1 MGAWAKVVTRI
12 TRGAIALGLASLLA
26 ACGGGGDGEAPEAL
40 EGMSVTSAPAPLR
53 HIELPLSDWT
63 GDDGQHVVRNTSDWE
78 ATWLA
83 IQWREEAAPS
93 LTGVN
98 FKQQMLVGVTSSY
111 GGCSG
116 SITITSAERETT
128 PTGEGWVVAYQ
139 VQDLGG
145 APGVACTADMKPV
158 VDFILLPASPAA
170 VRFVEL
176 PRLR

>member
-1 MGAWAKVVTRI
+1 MGAWARVVAQI
-12 TRGAIALGLASLLA
+12 TRGAVALGLASLLA
-26 ACGGGGDGEAPEAL
+26 ACGGGADAPEAL
-40 EGMSVTSAPAPLR
+40 EGMSVTSAPAPLH

-63 GDDGQHVVRNTSDWE
+63 GDDGQHVVRNTTDWA

-83 IQWREEAAPS
+83 IQWREEAAPP
-93 LTGVN
+93 LTGVD
-98 FKQQMLVGVTSSY
+98 FKQHMLVGVTASY

-128 PTGEGWVVAYQ
+128 ATGDGWVVAYQ
-139 VQDLGG
+139 VQDLGA
-145 APGVACTADMKPV
+145 APGMVCTADVKPV

>member
-1 MGAWAKVVTRI
+1 MGAWARVVAQI
-12 TRGAIALGLASLLA
+12 TRGAVALGLASLLA
-26 ACGGGGDGEAPEAL
+26 ACGGGADAPEAL
-40 EGMSVTSAPAPLR
+40 EGMSVTSAPAPLH
-53 HIELPLSDWT
+53 HIELPLSDLT
-63 GDDGQHVVRNTSDWE
+63 GDDGQHVVRNTNDWA

-83 IQWREEAAPS
+83 IQWREEAAPP
-93 LTGVN
+93 LTGVD
-98 FKQQMLVGVTSSY
+98 FKQHMLVGVTASY

-128 PTGEGWVVAYQ
+128 ATGDGWVVAYQ
-139 VQDLGG
+139 VQDLGA
-145 APGVACTADMKPV
+145 APGMVCTADVKPV

>member
-1 MGAWAKVVTRI
+1 MGTWAKVVARTTRC
-12 TRGAIALGLASLLA
+12 AIVLGLASLLV
-26 ACGGGGDGEAPEAL
+26 ACGGGGEMPEAL
-40 EGMSVTSAPAPLR
+40 EGMTVTSAPAPLR

-63 GDDGQHVVRNTSDWE
+63 GDDGQHVVRNTSDWT

-83 IQWREEAAPS
+83 IQWRDEAAPP
-93 LTGVN
+93 LTGVD
-98 FKQQMLVGVTSSY
+98 FKQHLLVGVTASY

-116 SITITSAERETT
+116 SIAITSAARETT
-128 PTGEGWVVAYQ
+128 SMGDGWVVEYQ
-139 VQDLGG
+139 VQDLGA
-145 APGVACTADMKPV
+145 APGMACTADMKPV